1 MTRAMTSPVL
11 VALAQARSRAAPMFA
26 RWCELSGIS
35 SCPAAPAAV
44 AKFVA
49 DCASLGI
56 DRLWPA
62 VQEISKAHVALGLA
76 DPTLG
81 GAAGSAINDV
91 AGISP
96 PRSWPDDRKQRFQS
110 LPYDLQIYVAAHEEQ
125 REKALRRAQNEA
137 AAARQK
143 LAALQAEQTG
153 RPDEFEAEG
162 IEADDDLK
170 GPEVDPHVAA

>member
-11 VALAQARSRAAPMFA
+11 AALAQARLRAAPMFA
-26 RWCELSGIS
+26 RWCELNGIS

-56 DRLWPA
+56 ERLWPA
-62 VQEISKAHVALGLA
+62 VQEISKAHIALGLA

-81 GAAGSAINDV
+81 GEAASAVNGV
-91 AGISP
+91 AGISS
-96 PRSWPDDRKQRFQS
+96 PRSWPDDHKQRFQS
-110 LPYDLQIYVAAHEEQ
+110 LPYDLQVYVAAHEEQ

-153 RPDEFEAEG
+153 KPDEFEANG
-162 IEADDDLK
+162 MEADHDRK
-170 GPEVDPHVAA
+170 GPEVDPHAAA